1 MLNSHSFCFLQPNL
15 NELPVKASS
24 SEKKENVSCKRS
36 LSETNSTVDSKG
48 SREGHPATK
57 KTKVVD
63 ILLGSNETTDLTKVK
78 VEPFVD
84 GMHCMYVYV
93 CVYHC
98 MYYVHV
104 CVFLSVCPC
113 VCVSS
118 ISRLTVVSRAAK

>member
-1 MLNSHSFCFLQPNL
+1 MFTTKKYNCIHRHCQPYIFCFLQPNL

-24 SEKKENVSCKRS
+24 GENKENVSRKRS

-48 SREGHPATK
+48 GREGHPATK

-63 ILLGSNETTDLTKVK
+63 ILLGNNETTDLTKVK

-93 CVYHC
+93 CVDHC
-98 MYYVHV
+98 VLCTCLCLFV
-104 CVFLSVCPC
+104 CI
-113 VCVSS
+113 CVSS
-118 ISRLTVVSRAAK
+118 M

>member
-1 MLNSHSFCFLQPNL
+1 M
-15 NELPVKASS
+15 KASS
-24 SEKKENVSCKRS
+24 NENRENVSHKRS

-48 SREGHPATK
+48 GREGHPATK

-98 MYYVHV
+98 MYYVYMFVSV
-104 CVFLSVCPC
+104 CLSVYPC

-118 ISRLTVVSRAAK
+118 MCQCMDRN